1 MNEEEFLRNMER
13 ISGNKLNDA
22 QKEAILYGK
31 GPLMII
37 AGPGSGKT
45 EVLVQRCLKLMI
57 VDEIKPNSIIF
68 TTFTRKAA
76 EMIRCRIDGYL
87 VKLGFDD
94 KIDSSLIWM
103 GTLHSLCDRIM
114 KDFRF
119 SKYIKKVLMDEMETQ
134 FFLFRYGPI
143 RTNEQKAM
151 WTNIAKNLS
160 LATPI
165 TNWAKVDFALPLFN
179 RLIEDRIDLEKLS
192 KSNEQWHQDLYAL
205 FLSFQEKLEEKY
217 RCDFANVQNLFL
229 NFLNINEG
237 DIFLLGDKERNYPRI
252 EYILVDEYQ
261 DTNPVQEAI
270 YFKLA
275 KYVKNFTIVG
285 DDDQALYRFRGGTV
299 NCIVDFPEK
308 CKEYLQIEPKI
319 VQLLTNYRSNPK
331 IVEWLNEYIRSFE
344 FMDPAIGARTFK
356 KDLLAGRNIPVRY
369 PPITSIIDQDYPTNA
384 YNIASLIETLKD
396 KNIIQDYSQIAL
408 LFKSTREVY
417 NDGFSHVGEIVREL
431 NNRNIPTYN
440 PRSKSYLE
448 NFEIKL
454 LLGTIS
460 VILDL
465 ENSSIVKGF
474 NIGKIKEWIELYHK
488 ESKKFSDLSNYV
500 NKLSYAIK
508 QNDSLTLKDSTLRN
522 IIYRIYSFE
531 PFVELL
537 DDSEYTFRLGQM
549 TQIIDSYSRI
559 YDDNLWN
566 RDENSFKSSLLRNF
580 YFVFLSY
587 LKRSGIDELEVEEQ
601 IAQGKVQIMT
611 IHQSKGLE
619 FPFVFVGSLNQ
630 QKRIKDIVNKS
641 ETLLA
646 SFRSDNRK
654 IKFDEETRVMQDI
667 VRLFYVAFSRAEYS
681 LILIGSG
688 FSFKKSFALGSRNK

>member
-1 MNEEEFLRNMER
+1 MYKNPENNDENNKNEKDLER
-13 ISGNKLNDA
+13 ERK
-22 QKEAILYGK
+22 
-31 GPLMII
+31 II
-37 AGPGSGKT
+37 AYQLEDLKDELMEELTELHDDFKT
-45 EVLVQRCLKLMI
+45 E
-57 VDEIKPNSIIF
+57 
-68 TTFTRKAA
+68 
-76 EMIRCRIDGYL
+76 
-87 VKLGFDD
+87 
-94 KIDSSLIWM
+94 
-103 GTLHSLCDRIM
+103 
-114 KDFRF
+114 
-119 SKYIKKVLMDEMETQ
+119 
-134 FFLFRYGPI
+134 
-143 RTNEQKAM
+143 
-151 WTNIAKNLS
+151 
-160 LATPI
+160 
-165 TNWAKVDFALPLFN
+165 
-179 RLIEDRIDLEKLS
+179 IEDLKDEKEDIKQDLIVELQDLEDERKYLLREIGETAEDMEELGENA
-192 KSNEQWHQDLYAL
+192 KEQIERARENIERLRDRR
-205 FLSFQEKLEEKY
+205 EKLEEKY

-688 FSFKKSFALGSRNK
+688 FSFKKSFHFEAWV